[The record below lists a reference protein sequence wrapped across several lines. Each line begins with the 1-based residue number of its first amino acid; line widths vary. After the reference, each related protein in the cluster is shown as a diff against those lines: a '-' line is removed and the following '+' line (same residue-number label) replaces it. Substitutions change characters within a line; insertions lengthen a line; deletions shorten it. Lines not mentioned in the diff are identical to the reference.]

1 MAMNRSI
8 RSIARPYLVAT
19 AAWSLAGLVWTL
31 APAQQTAPTPD
42 VGSGPNHKSGAPYRA
57 KLSPPFAPGRVLV
70 VKGRVLAADTGEA
83 LPGVVLDA
91 YHADAKGKYD
101 LQGYNYRGR
110 VITDENGYFEFETI
124 RPEGYGG
131 VAPHI
136 HFKISRDGYRTLRT
150 EMLFADTFSG
160 DSRGNARDELMAEIV
175 EREAFGQSYDE
186 ATFDVVLRRER

>member
-1 MAMNRSI
+1 MTRSI
-8 RSIARPYLVAT
+8 RFISRPYLVAT
-19 AAWSLAGLVWTL
+19 AAWIIVGMTWTL
-31 APAQQTAPTPD
+31 APAQRIAPTPE

-57 KLSPPFAPGRVLV
+57 KLSPPFAPGRLLV
-70 VKGRVLAADTGEA
+70 VKGRARAADTGEA

-91 YHADAKGKYD
+91 YHADANGKYD

-124 RPEGYGG
+124 RPQGYGG

-160 DSRGNARDELMAEIV
+160 DSRGNARDELMARIV
-175 EREAFGQSYDE
+175 ERKAFGQSYDE
-186 ATFDVVLRRER
+186 ATFDVVLEPAR